1 MPVKNGS
8 FAVDFMGITVSS
20 LKEPISAEL
29 ELFEKQ
35 FRGSMKTSVP
45 LLDTIMNYIVR
56 RKGKQVRPM
65 FVLYSASLFSEIGE
79 RTYRGAALVELL
91 HTATLVHDDVVDDS
105 YERRGFFSINAL
117 WKNKIAVL
125 VGDFLLSKGLL
136 LSVEHK
142 DYDLLEIVS
151 NAVREMSEGEL
162 LQLERS
168 RFMDV
173 TEDVYFEII
182 RKKTASLIASCCSIG
197 AASAG
202 QDTQTVEDMRRFG
215 ELIGLAFQ
223 IRDDLFD
230 FGDNKSGKPAG
241 IDIKEKKLTLPV
253 IHAFSKASGS
263 EVRSI
268 KRLIRSKTPDKQ
280 KIREVVAFIE
290 KYGGLDYA
298 RERMYA
304 LRDEAFE
311 ILDRAAKPTPNRE
324 HLRNLVTFVIERES

>member
-1 MPVKNGS
+1 MPLKNGS
-8 FAVDFMGITVSS
+8 FAPDFMGITVSS

-29 ELFEKQ
+29 EMFEKQ

-65 FVLYSASLFSEIGE
+65 FVLYSASLFAEIGE

-136 LSVEHK
+136 LSVKHK

-173 TEDVYFEII
+173 NEDVYFEII
-182 RKKTASLIASCCSIG
+182 RKKTASLIASCCAIG

-253 IHAFSKASGS
+253 IHAFSKTSGS

-280 KIREVVAFIE
+280 KISQVIAFIE

-298 RERMYA
+298 RERMHA

-311 ILDRAAKPTPNRE
+311 ILDRVAKPTPNRE
-324 HLRNLVTFVIERES
+324 YLRNLVTFVIERES

>member
-1 MPVKNGS
+1 
-8 FAVDFMGITVSS
+8 MGITVSS

-173 TEDVYFEII
+173 TEEVYFEII

-268 KRLIRSKTPDKQ
+268 KRLIRSKTPEKQ

-298 RERMYA
+298 RERMHA

-311 ILDRAAKPTPNRE
+311 ILDRAAKPTPYRE